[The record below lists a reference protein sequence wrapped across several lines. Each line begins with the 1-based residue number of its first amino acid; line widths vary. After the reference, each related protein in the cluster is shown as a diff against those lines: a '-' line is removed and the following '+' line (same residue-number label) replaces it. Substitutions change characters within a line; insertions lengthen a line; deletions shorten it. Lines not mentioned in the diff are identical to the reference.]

1 MYIGKTS
8 HRPVRLPLSRAGRF
22 LLLFSKLSLRFS
34 VFLSDIPISR
44 IIPVFL
50 SDIPFYR
57 IIPVFLSD
65 ILIFPD
71 HSGFSFRYLGFP
83 RIIPVFLF
91 KVLLVPPGGVRP
103 AHRSRGRSYPR
114 GRVHLPFWG
123 QRPDK
128 KELCGTGFSNGN
140 PDPLEHIH

>member
-1 MYIGKTS
+1 MRIHTCV
-8 HRPVRLPLSRAGRF
+8 HRKKQVIALCV
-22 LLLFSKLSLRFS
+22 SLRAAQG
-34 VFLSDIPISR
+34 VFYYSFPSSLYGFPSFFPISR
-44 IIPVFL
+44 FPG
-50 SDIPFYR
+50 PFRFSFQY
-57 IIPVFLSD
+57 PD
-65 ILIFPD
+65 FPD

-114 GRVHLPFWG
+114 ERVHLPFWG

>member
-1 MYIGKTS
+1 M
-8 HRPVRLPLSRAGRF
+8 RLPSSRAGRF

-34 VFLSDIPISR
+34 VFLSDIPICR
-44 IIPVFL
+44 TIPVFL
-50 SDIPFYR
+50 SDISIFR
-57 IIPVFLSD
+57 VIPVFLSD
-65 ILIFPD
+65 ISIFPD
-71 HSGFSFRYLGFP
+71 HSGLLGFLFTAL
-83 RIIPVFLF
+83 PVLH
-91 KVLLVPPGGVRP
+91 GEDRP
-103 AHRSRGRSYPR
+103 AHRLLGRSYPR